1 MLGTEKY
8 NGRIFVIIIIL
19 MIFSWVLQTSREGTI
34 QSVRRRKGKEKD
46 FMVLEHSRQEKEE
59 REK

>member
-1 MLGTEKY
+1 MLGKEKY

-46 FMVLEHSRQEKEE
+46 FMVLQHS
-59 REK
+59 

>member
-1 MLGTEKY
+1 MLGKEKY

-34 QSVRRRKGKEKD
+34 QSVRRKGKEKD
-46 FMVLEHSRQEKEE
+46 FMVLQHS
-59 REK
+59 